1 MKKYIVL
8 LIMFIGFGLSWAQH
22 VEPLPN
28 ESRFDTKIA
37 LVTQVEGESLVTVID
52 GLVRS
57 MGLTPI
63 ESSVPET
70 TVFYNITDP
79 KPFRQIW
86 SILMT
91 ENHLDYVLLENDVIV
106 VGDAESIAQSFKAG
120 ESTSSEPEV
129 TEAPPE
135 PIFTAVYP
143 VNNDAEA
150 VQGLVASVIPE
161 AIVTAHVELQSIT
174 VQGTKAEHDL
184 AQKTLSNFDKPRKV
198 VVVKKDVI
206 EQRIYTLSYA
216 KAEDLVEVLLDSG
229 ASGDNVSAADVGN
242 SIDLNPEEIA
252 AKPEKEPSLVDLIVA
267 GKEADKNTKETKSE
281 LKISA
286 DTRTNSI
293 IVTATHNTQELIA
306 KLIPKLDAPQ
316 KQVNVQVRIQEIS
329 TRAATNLGIDLKG
342 GMGNVS
348 TSILESGLEFIFDAQ
363 RSLSGLNI
371 GAVLDTL
378 ETQGLSRRVDDSTIT
393 VINNTKGQ
401 IQSGGTIYI
410 LIEGDPPI
418 ERAIPY
424 GVTVDILPQ
433 IGDDRK
439 ITMKIVAR
447 VDHLLTPPESV
458 NFVDISSNNVESTV
472 TIESGQT
479 ILLGGLFQ
487 NKVVSEVKGIPILS
501 SIPLI
506 GSAFSHTSNEEKN
519 TQLLLIVT
527 ADVVE

>member
-8 LIMFIGFGLSWAQH
+8 LIILVGLGLSWAQH

-28 ESRFDTKIA
+28 ESRFDTKVA

-63 ESSVPET
+63 ESSVPEIN
-70 TVFYNITDP
+70 VFYNITDP

-106 VGDAESIAQSFKAG
+106 VGDAESIAKSFKAS
-120 ESTSSEPEV
+120 ESDNPEPEA
-129 TEAPPE
+129 TEAQPE

-143 VNNDAEA
+143 VNNDAEV
-150 VQGLVASVIPE
+150 VQGLIASVIPE
-161 AIVTAHVELQSIT
+161 AVVTAHIELQSIT

-184 AQKTLSNFDKPRKV
+184 AQKTLDKFDKPREV
-198 VVVKKDVI
+198 AVVKKDVL

-216 KAEDLVEVLLDSG
+216 KAEDLVDILTKSGTANESIASEDSTN
-229 ASGDNVSAADVGN
+229 ADNGDEQAKAAPSLTDLIIAGN
-242 SIDLNPEEIA
+242 A
-252 AKPEKEPSLVDLIVA
+252 AKNGDQNNA
-267 GKEADKNTKETKSE
+267 E
-281 LKISA
+281 LHISA
-286 DTRTNSI
+286 DPRTNSI
-293 IVTATHNTQELIA
+293 IITSTHDVQERFA
-306 KLIPKLDAPQ
+306 KLIPQLDAPQ

-342 GMGNVS
+342 GLGNFS

-378 ETQGLSRRVDDSTIT
+378 ETQGLSRRVDDTTIT
-393 VINNTKGQ
+393 VVNNDTGK
-401 IQSGGTIYI
+401 IQSGGKIYVSI
-410 LIEGDPPI
+410 PSAGDPI
-418 ERAIPY
+418 ERIIDY
-424 GVTVDILPQ
+424 GVMISVTPQ
-433 IGDDRK
+433 ISNNGKVTLK
-439 ITMKIVAR
+439 ITAKVEQLKSRTDDAQ
-447 VDHLLTPPESV
+447 
-458 NFVDISSNNVESTV
+458 FVDISSNNIESSV

-487 NKVVSEVKGIPILS
+487 NKVTSEVKGIPILS

-527 ADVVE
+527 ADIVE

>member
-1 MKKYIVL
+1 MKKFIVL
-8 LIMFIGFGLSWAQH
+8 LIMLVGLGLSWAQH
-22 VEPLPN
+22 VEPLPD
-28 ESRFDTKIA
+28 ESRFDTKVA
-37 LVTQVEGESLVTVID
+37 LVTQVEGESLSTVID

-63 ESSVPET
+63 ASSVPET
-70 TVFYNITDP
+70 YVFYNITDP

-106 VGDAESIAQSFKAG
+106 VGSAENIASSFKAS
-120 ESTSSEPEV
+120 EPVTPEPEV
-129 TEAPPE
+129 VEPAPE

-143 VNNDAEA
+143 VNNDAEV
-150 VQGLVASVIPE
+150 VQGLIASVIPE
-161 AIVTAHVELQSIT
+161 AVVTAHVELKSIT
-174 VQGTKAEHDL
+174 VQGNKKDQEMAI
-184 AQKTLSNFDKPRKV
+184 KTLADFDNPQPV
-198 VVVKKDVI
+198 AVVKEEVL

-216 KAEDLVEVLLDSG
+216 KAEDLVDILLNSG
-229 ASGDNVSAADVGN
+229 ASGNNVSAADVGN
-242 SIDLNPEEIA
+242 SVDLKPKEEA
-252 AKPEKEPSLVDLIVA
+252 AESEKALSLADLIVA
-267 GKEADKNTKETKSE
+267 GKESKKDESE

-286 DTRTNSI
+286 DPRTNSI

-316 KQVNVQVRIQEIS
+316 KQVNIQVRIQEIS
-329 TRAATNLGIDLKG
+329 TRAAFNIGIDLKAG
-342 GMGNVS
+342 LGNFT

-393 VINNTKGQ
+393 VINNDTGS

-410 LIEGDPPI
+410 LIEGNPPI

-424 GVTVDILPQ
+424 GVSVNVLPQ
-433 IGDDRK
+433 IGNNGK

-447 VDHLLTPPESV
+447 VDQLLTPPESI
-458 NFVDISSNNVESTV
+458 NFVDISSNNIESTV
-472 TIESGQT
+472 TIDSGQT

-487 NKVVSEVKGIPILS
+487 NKVTHEVKGVPILS

-527 ADVVE
+527 ADIVE